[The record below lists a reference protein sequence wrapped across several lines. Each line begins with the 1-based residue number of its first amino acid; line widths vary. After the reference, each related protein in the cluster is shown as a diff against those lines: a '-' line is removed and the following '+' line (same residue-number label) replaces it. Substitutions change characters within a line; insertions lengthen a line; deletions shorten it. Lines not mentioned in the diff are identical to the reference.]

1 MYSLDVVQIS
11 RVQAKQRAGRAGR
24 TRPGKC
30 YRLYPLGVYHDN
42 LLDATVPE
50 IQRSSLAGSVL
61 YLKSLDLPD
70 IDVLKFD
77 FLDPRSLESLQ
88 DALKQLFLIDAID
101 ENGTIT
107 RIGKTMSELPLEPS
121 LARTLIEANK
131 YDCLTQAITG
141 NNGLSVVVI
150 IEAEDLVKLSEPCDL
165 DKSFAISQSIQEGCT
180 IITIL
185 HENIYSSE
193 DGFTFPLQMEY
204 LADITINRA
213 FDNRVGSRCSRAG
226 ICYIFCSHSPLIVI
240 VVQTWNIVVE
250 KIVIF
255 FAHIHR

>member
-1 MYSLDVVQIS
+1 MTIM
-11 RVQAKQRAGRAGR
+11 
-24 TRPGKC
+24 TF
-30 YRLYPLGVYHDN
+30 
-42 LLDATVPE
+42 
-50 IQRSSLAGSVL
+50 LAV
-61 YLKSLDLPD
+61 
-70 IDVLKFD
+70 
-77 FLDPRSLESLQ
+77 ESLQ

-121 LARTLIEANK
+121 LARTLIEENK

-141 NNGLSVVVI
+141 KNGLSVVVI

-165 DKSFAISQSIQEGCT
+165 DKSFAISQSIQDDEVEGGLIALYGNIKKAVEVNSSNKNITLIIDDISLLEVAANGSTKDILNLMHYYHTLTTQFGCT

-226 ICYIFCSHSPLIVI
+226 LGE
-240 VVQTWNIVVE
+240 W
-250 KIVIF
+250 
-255 FAHIHR
+255 RW

>member
-1 MYSLDVVQIS
+1 MTIM
-11 RVQAKQRAGRAGR
+11 
-24 TRPGKC
+24 TF
-30 YRLYPLGVYHDN
+30 
-42 LLDATVPE
+42 
-50 IQRSSLAGSVL
+50 LAV
-61 YLKSLDLPD
+61 
-70 IDVLKFD
+70 
-77 FLDPRSLESLQ
+77 ESLQ

-107 RIGKTMSELPLEPS
+107 RIGKTMS
-121 LARTLIEANK
+121 ARTLIEANK

-141 NNGLSVVVI
+141 KNGLSVVVI

-165 DKSFAISQSIQEGCT
+165 DKSFAISQSIQEDGVEESCT
-180 IITIL
+180 IITVL
-185 HENIYSSE
+185 HEDIYSSG

-213 FDNRVGSRCSRAG
+213 FDNRVGIRCSRAG
-226 ICYIFCSHSPLIVI
+226 ICYIFCSHSPVIVI
-240 VVQTWNIVVE
+240 VVQTWNTVVE